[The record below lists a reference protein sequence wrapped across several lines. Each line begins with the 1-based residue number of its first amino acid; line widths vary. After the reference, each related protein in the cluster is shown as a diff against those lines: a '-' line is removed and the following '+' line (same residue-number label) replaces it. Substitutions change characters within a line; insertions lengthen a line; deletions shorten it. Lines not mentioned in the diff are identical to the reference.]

1 MKRGRRPLPPPW
13 RRPSRILW
21 FVLAV
26 IGACWLTLH
35 MPESHV
41 MRPKPEQNGTS
52 APTSRMHRPAPV
64 SESMDADVGE
74 DAVTSSGPTK
84 MDTAAPRM
92 KRHAPLTPA
101 EKIFAKMKTFGRLF
115 AIVGIAAFLVF
126 YFVFKFAITKFDLK
140 TPGREDEDAEEAE
153 KKVVLANNNY
163 TEVAAGVLKAIGGKE
178 NVSSVDYCATRLR
191 FTIKD
196 YTAVDEKAV
205 KAAGAAGV
213 IRPDKTTCQVIIGTK
228 VQFVYDEL
236 KKML

>member
-92 KRHAPLTPA
+92 KRHAPLT
-101 EKIFAKMKTFGRLF
+101 R
-115 AIVGIAAFLVF
+115 
-126 YFVFKFAITKFDLK
+126 
-140 TPGREDEDAEEAE
+140 R
-153 KKVVLANNNY
+153 KK
-163 TEVAAGVLKAIGGKE
+163 
-178 NVSSVDYCATRLR
+178 SSPR
-191 FTIKD
+191 
-196 YTAVDEKAV
+196 
-205 KAAGAAGV
+205 
-213 IRPDKTTCQVIIGTK
+213 
-228 VQFVYDEL
+228 
-236 KKML
+236 